1 MGEFPFIVIS
11 VVKLKSSFDL
21 IIREFSAWV
30 HSHQEVKMRPHE
42 AKAEHFSKI
51 DRTQAPDERGQKF
64 IFHISY
70 DKPVQGGP

>member
-1 MGEFPFIVIS
+1 
-11 VVKLKSSFDL
+11 
-21 IIREFSAWV
+21 
-30 HSHQEVKMRPHE
+30 MRPHE